1 MKSFFKFT
9 VLITLFSVLF
19 CGVSVGAE
27 QRVQYTITRWEYN
40 PQMDTLDI
48 DVNFKKDGKLFHTY
62 HIAPLYEGDSTAFFV
77 KSLPAFTLFTIPDKI
92 SDAEEWV
99 IHCDP
104 AFAESVDGSG
114 YKNGGAIIF
123 GDGESVYFN
132 RATGMTIY
140 YKYDLEPFFPDDDA
154 KRPVFANMKSKK
166 TVTKCE
172 WDADTHKF
180 VFEVNGKRIKTAEL
194 DDTSGQDNYVNVNF
208 DPQTQFTIPYGWF
221 IDCDKGAIKEI
232 SGKGESLNNGGGWR
246 YYEGATI
253 LFNHKSGSTIRQLY
267 RP

>member
-1 MKSFFKFT
+1 
-9 VLITLFSVLF
+9 
-19 CGVSVGAE
+19 

-140 YKYDLEPFFPDDDA
+140 YKYDLEPFFLDDDA